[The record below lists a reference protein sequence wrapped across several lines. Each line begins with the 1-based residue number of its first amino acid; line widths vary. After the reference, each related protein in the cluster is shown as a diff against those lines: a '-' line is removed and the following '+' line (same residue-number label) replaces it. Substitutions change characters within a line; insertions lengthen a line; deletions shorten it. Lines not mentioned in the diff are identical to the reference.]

1 MKNHTRVWTFLNISR
16 WSRWNWSRPTA
27 VVRWSTSKKMWLI
40 SHNHTLW
47 TKRRRRSLK
56 FCKNGQMMFRFSILT
71 WKILTNASGS
81 KMSCQNRFTESS
93 DRKRNMKSSS
103 KILVIIGKARQTK
116 RYVLYLHTSYTSKS
130 NHFTSPLRCVLW
142 STFQSPSKLSTFVMS
157 QKQFLITNLKE
168 KIKRM
173 SSSWRI

>member
-56 FCKNGQMMFRFSILT
+56 FCKNGQMMFRFSILMR
-71 WKILTNASGS
+71 KILTNASGS
-81 KMSCQNRFTESS
+81 KTSCQNRFIELS

-103 KILVIIGKARQTK
+103 KSLVIIGQAWQTK
-116 RYVLYLHTSYTSKS
+116 QYVRYLQARYTSKS
-130 NHFTSPLRCVLW
+130 NQSTSPLRCVLW
-142 STFQSPSKLSTFVMS
+142 STFQSPLKLSTFVML
-157 QKQFLITNLKE
+157 QKQFLITNWK
-168 KIKRM
+168 
-173 SSSWRI
+173 